1 MGTLKRI
8 NAQDLPKAIAEM
20 KSTSQELTKVS
31 AQVDMVSK
39 GGVVLLGAGLIL
51 AVWCFLNSLGM
62 LMLAAGNRPPQ
73 DQLTTS

>member
-1 MGTLKRI
+1 
-8 NAQDLPKAIAEM
+8 
-20 KSTSQELTKVS
+20 LTKVS

-62 LMLAAGNRPPQ
+62 LMLAAGHRPAQTQ
-73 DQLTTS
+73 DQLASN